1 MPLRLPSFRI
11 PGQLLI
17 LACACLWSLGGVF
30 IKVLTQSY
38 QVDPRALACLR
49 SAIAGLV
56 LSWALPG
63 IARAPGWKVLGAG
76 LAYTCV
82 VGGFVLSTSGTS
94 AANAIF
100 LQYAY
105 PLFVA
110 VGAVVLFSEPLG
122 RRTVLAV
129 AIGMTGIAMILVF
142 SWRPGEQTGVAYGF
156 MTSFAFAA
164 FALLSRSMRYEKPMA
179 LASAYNLMAA
189 GLLLLPAWGV
199 LRISVPALAV
209 LAVMATFQLGI
220 PYVLFIK
227 GLRTVPTTDAALITL
242 AEPILNPLWVWLFVG
257 EVLHGCTIVGGALI
271 VLALLVRFTAVPGR
285 VRKALGS

>member
-1 MPLRLPSFRI
+1 MQLRLPSFRI
-11 PGQLLI
+11 PGHLLI
-17 LACACLWSLGGVF
+17 LVCSCMWSLGGVF

-38 QVDPRALACLR
+38 HVDPRALACLR

-63 IARAPGWKVLGAG
+63 LAKAPRWKVLGAA

-82 VGGFVLSTSGTS
+82 VAGFVLSTSGTS

-110 VGAVVLFSEPLG
+110 VGAVFLFAEPLG
-122 RRTVLAV
+122 RRTVLAL
-129 AIGMTGIAMILVF
+129 AIGMTGIATILVF
-142 SWRPGEQTGVAYGF
+142 SWTPGEQVGVAYGF

-164 FALLSRSMRYEKPMA
+164 FALLSRSIRHDKPIA
-179 LASAYNLMAA
+179 LSSFYNLTAA
-189 GLLLLPAWGV
+189 ALLFLPAWGLLKVSGAALV
-199 LRISVPALAV
+199 L

-242 AEPILNPLWVWLFVG
+242 VEPILNPVWVWLFIR
-257 EVLHGCTIVGGALI
+257 EVPHPSTIVGGVLI
-271 VLALLVRFTAVPGR
+271 ILALLVRFAGR
-285 VRKALGS
+285 RKWEGMSGAG